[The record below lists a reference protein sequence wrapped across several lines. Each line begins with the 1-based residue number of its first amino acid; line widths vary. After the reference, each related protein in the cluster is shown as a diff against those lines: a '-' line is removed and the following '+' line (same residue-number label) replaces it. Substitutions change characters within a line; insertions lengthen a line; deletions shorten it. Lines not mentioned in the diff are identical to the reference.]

1 MTKQVIFCDQEGTV
15 HAGLLLDDG
24 YIVCGCC
31 GSLIEPDDYVLFHVY
46 ENWVDIE
53 QEICGDDAFY
63 LRKFQEKL
71 DELSTKDI
79 EKILETT
86 DATELLKSL

>member
-53 QEICGDDAFY
+53 
-63 LRKFQEKL
+63 
-71 DELSTKDI
+71 
-79 EKILETT
+79 KILETT